1 MKESESFFDKGFH
14 IGEHMITIGDLLI
27 VISIFIA
34 IKFLVWSISTLVK
47 RNLKTQNLNE
57 GKGYTFMKL
66 ASYLLYAVGVVV
78 GLELVGLDLTP
89 LVTVFAAL
97 LVGLGFGVQHLF
109 LDIVSGFVILF
120 EGIIKVGDIIELD
133 GDVSKV
139 RQIDIRTTKVE
150 NREGN
155 FIIIPNSEITSK
167 HLLNWSFNEVE
178 ARHSIQVG
186 VAYGSDTA
194 LVRRLLEEVAK
205 KHVAVKRGRRIL
217 VVFTGFGDSSLDFEL
232 RFWTSNSWEM
242 DLILSEMR
250 FSIDQTFRENNVK
263 IPFPQRDVHVIDS
276 KSGL

>member
-1 MKESESFFDKGFH
+1 
-14 IGEHMITIGDLLI
+14 MITIGDFLI
-27 VISIFIA
+27 VICIFIA
-34 IKFLVWSISTLVK
+34 IKIFVWAISTLVK
-47 RNLKTQNLNE
+47 KGLKTRNLNE
-57 GKGYTFMKL
+57 GKGYTLMKL

-167 HLLNWSFNEVE
+167 HLMNWSFNEVE

-194 LVRRLLEEVAK
+194 LVKRLLEEVAK
-205 KHVAVKRGRRIL
+205 KHVSVKKGRRIL
-217 VVFTGFGDSSLDFEL
+217 VVFQGFGDSSLDFEL
-232 RFWTSNSWEM
+232 RFWTTNNWEM

-263 IPFPQRDVHVIDS
+263 IPFPQRDIHVIDS
-276 KSGL
+276 KAGL